1 MTEHELQQ
9 NIRLA
14 LGKHGIVLRLNV
26 GKVRT
31 DDGRYLTTG
40 LPPGTSD
47 LLFVGDGRAVFIEVK
62 TPKGRVSEQ
71 QINFINAV
79 NRIGA
84 PNVTAGIARSVED
97 AIKLAGI
104 TEKGE

>member
-31 DDGRYLTTG
+31 EDGRYLTTG

-47 LLFVGDGRAVFIEVK
+47 LLFIGDGRAVFIISIHA
-62 TPKGRVSEQ
+62 PRVGSDL
-71 QINFINAV
+71 FSRPV
-79 NRIGA
+79 
-84 PNVTAGIARSVED
+84 D
-97 AIKLAGI
+97 A
-104 TEKGE
+104 